1 MTKPLADVRLCPCN
15 KTENSL
21 SITARHFTL
30 FWPNTCA
37 NDPNPGLGILI
48 MYVFVM
54 YNMCLFIFEEKAEV
68 QDQYPL
74 SLNPVQKAVRIVTEM
89 LGHCV
94 KIESYLNKRNANM
107 FSILITVVPPN
118 LRVSREKLFMTV
130 PLNSRGQNS

>member
-30 FWPNTCA
+30 FWPNTYA

-68 QDQYPL
+68 Q
-74 SLNPVQKAVRIVTEM
+74 NPESNQSVIRPEI
-89 LGHCV
+89 
-94 KIESYLNKRNANM
+94 KIDATYD
-107 FSILITVVPPN
+107 
-118 LRVSREKLFMTV
+118 LFH
-130 PLNSRGQNS
+130 